1 MMIQARPRHQL
12 SYKYSRGAHAA
23 SDGAG
28 RPHSGRRQHHV
39 PSTATRRGK
48 STEAAAATHACHATH
63 SEKKSAKSMEN
74 RKSAHCCR
82 PERIPAGRV
91 R

>member
-63 SEKKSAKSMEN
+63 SEESAKSMEN

-82 PERIPAGRV
+82 PEWIPAGRV